1 MDNEVDTTSQ
11 TITAQ
16 KGHVQALAFARK
28 GGAALSALL
37 GSIASAK
44 ETERRG
50 PIQTMLFLE
59 THFTDEETSAI
70 PVVGS
75 KKEDSGNKP
84 YDRYTSELKT
94 EQGTRKV
101 PGSWFTDVVKST
113 DEWAR
118 INARIELL
126 QQGQGEGVPADILS
140 MGTGARKEEI
150 AQLRQRIQDMRTALT
165 RGAMLFHQCEEIR
178 NLNPARIA
186 IKLPIFT
193 EKGSDGKEVQ
203 VVKGTMVRLMDP
215 AKIVEDEVVTVGSF
229 LQYDAAAAAKDPDGG
244 TLASLKA
251 TASKAPKK
259 KAVATG
265 KEYTVPGNVDQVLT
279 LFNVLA
285 SGIDQEVDAG
295 EKLYAALLTKAA
307 GDGAD
312 AREARISIGKVCL
325 ACDSLWTIIRP
336 AYLRD
341 VEAKAKAAVAKA
353 AA

>member
-1 MDNEVDTTSQ
+1 MANEVDTTSQ

-118 INARIELL
+118 INSRIELL

-178 NLNPARIA
+178 ALNPARIA

-193 EKGSDGKEVQ
+193 EKGPDGKEVQ
-203 VVKGTMVRLMDP
+203 VVKGTMVRLVDP

-259 KAVATG
+259 KAGTATAP
-265 KEYTVPGNVDQVLT
+265 TVPATLEQVLT

-285 SGIDQEVDAG
+285 SGMDNTTDHGKKMESQLLSLLAKEGVEGDEAVIAVGHVCLALDSVWTVISDRYDRITRA
-295 EKLYAALLTKAA
+295 KAASLNTKAA
-307 GDGAD
+307 
-312 AREARISIGKVCL
+312 
-325 ACDSLWTIIRP
+325 
-336 AYLRD
+336 
-341 VEAKAKAAVAKA
+341 
-353 AA
+353 

>member
-1 MDNEVDTTSQ
+1 MTDVQDTTSQ

-37 GSIASAK
+37 AGIATAK

-59 THFTDEETSAI
+59 THFTDEEANAI
-70 PVVGS
+70 PIVGS

-84 YDRYTSELKT
+84 FDRYTSEVKT

-101 PGSWFTDVVKST
+101 PGSWFTDVVRST
-113 DEWAR
+113 DEWSR
-118 INARIELL
+118 INGRVELL

-178 NLNPARIA
+178 KLNPDRVA

-193 EKGSDGKEVQ
+193 EKGPDSKEVQ
-203 VVKGTMVRLMDP
+203 VVKGTMIRLMDP

-229 LQYDAAAAAKDPDGG
+229 LQYDAAAAAKDPDKG
-244 TLASLKA
+244 TIASLKA

-259 KAVATG
+259 KIVATG
-265 KEYTVPGNVDQVLT
+265 KEYTVPGTVDQVLT

-307 GDGAD
+307 GDGVD

>member
-1 MDNEVDTTSQ
+1 MANEVDTTSQ

-75 KKEDSGNKP
+75 KKEDSGNKT

-94 EQGTRKV
+94 EQGTKKV

-118 INARIELL
+118 INGRIELL

-178 NLNPARIA
+178 ALNPLRVA

-193 EKGSDGKEVQ
+193 EKGPDGKEVE
-203 VVKGTMVRLMDP
+203 VVKGTMIRLMDP

-244 TLASLKA
+244 TIASLKA

-259 KAVATG
+259 KAATG
-265 KEYTVPGNVDQVLT
+265 TAPTVPATLEQVLT

-285 SGIDQEVDAG
+285 SGLDNGTDQGV
-295 EKLYAALLTKAA
+295 KLSAALLAA
-307 GDGAD
+307 CAKDGPEGD
-312 AREARISIGKVCL
+312 EAVISIGNV
-325 ACDSLWTIIRP
+325 AMAVDSVWNVIGTRYATIMAR
-336 AYLRD
+336 
-341 VEAKAKAAVAKA
+341 KAASLNIKA
-353 AA
+353 A